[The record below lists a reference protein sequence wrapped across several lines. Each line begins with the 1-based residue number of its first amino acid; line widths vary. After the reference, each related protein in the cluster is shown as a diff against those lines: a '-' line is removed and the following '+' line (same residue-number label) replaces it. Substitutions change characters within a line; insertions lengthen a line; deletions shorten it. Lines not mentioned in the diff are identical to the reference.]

1 MDGVL
6 QQEQLIAVRKE
17 CTGNPGSTWPG
28 PARLGMYMC
37 MSMMWEDPQA
47 IHAPMHMAQLGSCL
61 MIRYSRAM
69 FTSGLRQIQV
79 KFGVSGAYISWLD

>member
-37 MSMMWEDPQA
+37 MSMHDVGGPPGYTCP
-47 IHAPMHMAQLGSCL
+47 HAHGSA
-61 MIRYSRAM
+61 R
-69 FTSGLRQIQV
+69 
-79 KFGVSGAYISWLD
+79 